1 MKAAVLKACP
11 RAQLI
16 DIDHA
21 VAPFDVEGAGFLL
34 WAATRDFAPGA
45 VHLAVV
51 DPGVGGP
58 RRALAVE
65 AGGCFYVGPDNGL
78 LTTVVRRRREL
89 AAVSLPRPNAASPTF
104 EGRDVFAPAAG
115 ALASGARLA
124 DLGEAVTDV
133 LVLPEIASVV
143 VWVDGFGNL
152 VTNLEPP
159 VGKLKVNGVEV
170 ALGVRTFAEAP
181 PGKPFWYVGSLGLV
195 EIGVREGRA
204 DRLLGAA
211 RGTPVTHSP

>member
-16 DIDHA
+16 DIDHSLPA
-21 VAPFDVEGAGFLL
+21 FEVSLASFVL
-34 WAATRDFAPGA
+34 WAATRDFAPGT

-51 DPGVGGP
+51 DPGVGGE
-58 RRALAVE
+58 RRAVAVE

-78 LTTVVRRRREL
+78 LTTVIGRRRDL
-89 AAVSLPRPNAASPTF
+89 AAVSLARPKAASPTF

-115 ALASGARLA
+115 ALAAGALLA
-124 DLGEAVTDV
+124 DLGKPVTDLV
-133 LVLPEIASVV
+133 VLPDPGPSV

-159 VGKLKVNGVEV
+159 IARLRINGVEV
-170 ALGVRTFAEAP
+170 RLGVRTFAEAP
-181 PGKPFWYVGSLGLV
+181 AGQSFWYVGSLGLV
-195 EIGVREGRA
+195 EIAVREDRA
-204 DRLLGAA
+204 DRVLGAG
-211 RGTPVTHSP
+211 RGTRVRAVP

>member
-16 DIDHA
+16 DVDHSLPA
-21 VAPFDVEGAGFLL
+21 FEVSLASFVL
-34 WAATRDFAPGA
+34 WAATRDFTPGT

-51 DPGVGGP
+51 DPGVGGD

-65 AGGCFYVGPDNGL
+65 AGGCFYVAPDNGL
-78 LTTVVRRRREL
+78 LTTVIGHRRDV
-89 AAVSLPRPNAASPTF
+89 AAVSLDRPSAASPTF

-115 ALASGARLA
+115 ALAAGARLA
-124 DLGEAVTDV
+124 ELGRPATDLV
-133 LVLPEIASVV
+133 VLPDPGPSV

-159 VGKLKVNGVEV
+159 LSRVSVKGVEV
-170 ALGVRTFAEAP
+170 RLGVRTFAEAP
-181 PGKPFWYVGSLGLV
+181 AGQPFWYVGSLGLV
-195 EIGVREGRA
+195 EIGVREDRA
-204 DRLLGAA
+204 DRVLGAG
-211 RGTPVTHSP
+211 RGDRVVAS

>member
-11 RAQLI
+11 RAQLV
-16 DIDHA
+16 DIDHSLPA
-21 VAPFDVEGAGFLL
+21 FDVGLAAFVL
-34 WAATRDFAPGA
+34 WAATRDFTPGT

-51 DPGVGGP
+51 DPGVGSE

-78 LTTVVRRRREL
+78 LTTVVRHRRDL
-89 AAVSLPRPNAASPTF
+89 AAVSLNRPASASPTF

-115 ALASGARLA
+115 ALAAGTRLA
-124 DLGEAVTDV
+124 DLGRPVTDLV
-133 LVLPEIASVV
+133 VLPDTMHSV

-159 VGKLKVNGVEV
+159 VSRVRINGVDIGLS
-170 ALGVRTFAEAP
+170 ARTFAEAP
-181 PGKPFWYVGSLGLV
+181 PGQPFWYVGSLGLIEV
-195 EIGVREGRA
+195 GVHEDRA
-204 DRLLGAA
+204 DRVLGAG
-211 RGTPVTHSP
+211 RGTLVHGVP